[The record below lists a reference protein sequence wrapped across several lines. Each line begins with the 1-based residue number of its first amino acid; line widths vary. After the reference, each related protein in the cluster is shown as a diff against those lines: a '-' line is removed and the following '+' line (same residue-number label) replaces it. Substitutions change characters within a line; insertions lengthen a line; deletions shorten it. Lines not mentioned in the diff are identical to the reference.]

1 MTSHGHVRELRRA
14 LAARFTLKAF
24 HIVAQGK
31 AMRVKR
37 AWPPPWVIVN
47 PKVSTRPCLS
57 VCLSLALPHNV

>member
-37 AWPPPWVIVN
+37 AWPPPWVIVYL
-47 PKVSTRPCLS
+47 VSTVYIGRTPNAYQTL
-57 VCLSLALPHNV
+57 